1 MVGGKTKVIARK
13 GVAAKPVTIKQVKKL
28 IEGQIEHKIYTV
40 ETGALTAS
48 TAGSV
53 SPITQSIILGDAI
66 DQRTGN
72 KVILKRYVFRINAS
86 IATNT
91 HSFRYIMFIDT
102 MANGAIPAATDLL
115 EATGGIITPWS
126 PFQKPNMQAKRF
138 IILRDK
144 VVSMISNGP
153 NEEINHVVN
162 LPLNRPVFYDAA
174 TSVPAA
180 NGKGSIFVLFIA
192 SAASSVTYFFSDTLV
207 FTDA

>member
-1 MVGGKTKVIARK
+1 MVGGKNKVVARK
-13 GVAAKPVTIKQVKKL
+13 GVAARPVTIKQVKKL

-40 ETGALTAS
+40 ETGALTA
-48 TAGSV
+48 TTTGAV

-72 KVILKRYVFRINAS
+72 KIILKRYVFRINAS

-91 HSFRYIMFIDT
+91 HSFRYVMFIDT
-102 MANGAIPAATDLL
+102 MANGAIPAPTDLL

-126 PFQKPNMQAKRF
+126 PFQKANMQAKRF

-162 LPLNRPVFYDAA
+162 LPLNRSVFYDAA

-180 NGKGSIFVLFIA
+180 NGKGSVFVLFLA
-192 SAASSVTYFFSDTLV
+192 SAAASVAYFFSDTLV